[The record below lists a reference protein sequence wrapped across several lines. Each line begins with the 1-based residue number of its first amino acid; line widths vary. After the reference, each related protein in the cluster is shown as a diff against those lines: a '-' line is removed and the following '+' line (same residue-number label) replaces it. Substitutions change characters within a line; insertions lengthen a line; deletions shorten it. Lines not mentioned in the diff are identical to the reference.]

1 MPCKLAFD
9 GFAPT
14 RISQARARIRR
25 YHGGKDA
32 LSERQRTAE
41 HKLMMFRY
49 DSLLSADGIQIGA
62 HQFLPRCL
70 GFVLSFISD
79 RLFDPAPRWQAPP

>member
-9 GFAPT
+9 GFALT
-14 RISQARARIRR
+14 RISQARTRSRR

-41 HKLMMFRY
+41 HTLMMFRY
-49 DSLLSADGIQIGA
+49 DS
-62 HQFLPRCL
+62 R
-70 GFVLSFISD
+70 
-79 RLFDPAPRWQAPP
+79 